1 MFAYQVSLAYSTS
14 TTRLL
19 VRITINNSKKEFVWK
34 KLRLLPQ
41 EITSFQQNLTG
52 IGFKNTTIQKY
63 FNRFLT
69 EIQEETVAPPGTY
82 CWNTQSPNWTKI
94 SMR

>member
-1 MFAYQVSLAYSTS
+1 
-14 TTRLL
+14 
-19 VRITINNSKKEFVWK
+19 
-34 KLRLLPQ
+34 LPQ

-82 CWNTQSPNWTKI
+82 CWNTQSPN
-94 SMR
+94 